1 MKNHY
6 SLLIILLSLSLVACS
21 PRITRTEAFNTTAN
35 TAASTPRPTTSPQT
49 PSTSTTTPVS
59 LASTTSSTT
68 FTDNPA
74 TFTHSSTL
82 PTGTPP
88 NIGNYPDYDS
98 YLAAYYDHYG
108 RDALNPPIPAV
119 FSNQSTTTATN
130 VISTPSNNQTVRPA
144 SLPTSPVSTPVM
156 QQNVQQ
162 VQQPSTGA
170 TSQGTTTVFTTQPM
184 SNNAY
189 NHAISQANQAVAQ
202 ANAALAQAAQAQ
214 QQVAPPAP
222 TYTQPAQP
230 ARYNVTTATTTSSA
244 SSVASQG
251 GTLVGTWQG
260 TAVDNLR
267 GTSTGTQ
274 FILSQRDNQL
284 GGDVYFETVNGLEF
298 FGQLQGRLAGN
309 NATMTLRYQDGSYT
323 YFTGDFG
330 ASFFTGEYQYVTSE
344 GQSLA
349 SGTLRLRR
357 Q

>member
-21 PRITRTEAFNTTAN
+21 PRITRTETFNTTAN
-35 TAASTPRPTTSPQT
+35 TAVSTPRPTTSPQT
-49 PSTSTTTPVS
+49 PSTSTATPVS
-59 LASTTSSTT
+59 LASTTNSTI
-68 FTDNPA
+68 FTENPA

-108 RDALNPPIPAV
+108 RDALNPPVPAV
-119 FSNQSTTTATN
+119 FRNQSATTTT
-130 VISTPSNNQTVRPA
+130 STTSAPSNNQTVRPA

-156 QQNVQQ
+156 QQSVQQ

-189 NHAISQANQAVAQ
+189 NHVISQANQAVAQ

-222 TYTQPAQP
+222 TYTQPA
-230 ARYNVTTATTTSSA
+230 RYDVTTATSSA

-251 GTLVGTWQG
+251 GTLAGTWQG

-274 FILSQRDNQL
+274 LILSQRDNQL
-284 GGDVYFETVNGLEF
+284 GGEVYFETVNGLEF